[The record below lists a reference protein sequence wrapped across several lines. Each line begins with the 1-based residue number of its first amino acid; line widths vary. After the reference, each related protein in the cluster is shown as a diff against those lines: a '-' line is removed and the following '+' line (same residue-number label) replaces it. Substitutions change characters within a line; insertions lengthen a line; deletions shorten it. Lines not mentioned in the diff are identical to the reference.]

1 MADHPPHGA
10 SKIEPT
16 KGSHGAD
23 GGGGGAGKWLVGGLA
38 ALVLVGGG
46 YAAYKTVGP
55 GQDNTQAAYNESYDD
70 TSGDDPL
77 RAGPL
82 PGDDNLPADSASL
95 DDRDATPAPAAER
108 RSTTP
113 RRSTPV
119 RTAEV
124 PEETIGI
131 TPVNATSADTDEV
144 VVRGARRPVWARV
157 PNERSLTALYP
168 ERARMRGREGEA
180 RLHCMVQDGGVLDCE
195 RTQETSS
202 QFGAAAM
209 RVARTYRHAPTLR
222 DGTDATGTPVNLRV
236 VFRLE
241 DEERGRG

>member
-1 MADHPPHGA
+1 VADQPPHGA
-10 SKIEPT
+10 TKIEPN
-16 KGSHGAD
+16 KGHSGD
-23 GGGGGAGKWLVGGLA
+23 GGGGGAGRWLLGGLA

-55 GQDNTQAAYNESYDD
+55 GQQDTQSAYNESYDD
-70 TSGDDPL
+70 ASGDDPL

-82 PGDDNLPADSASL
+82 PGDDNLPAESSSL
-95 DDRDATPAPAAER
+95 DDSNTAPAPAAER
-108 RSTTP
+108 RSTT

-119 RTAEV
+119 RAAEV

-131 TPVNATSADTDEV
+131 TPINATSDDV
-144 VVRGARRPVWARV
+144 GDDIVVRGQRRPVWSRV

-180 RLHCMVQDGGVLDCE
+180 RLQCTVQDGGVLDCVRSE
-195 RTQETSS
+195 ETSS
-202 QFGAAAM
+202 QFGAAAI